1 MVKPYFTRKNLIV
14 IALAFFYGLIIVFT
28 GLCIDGAHDIM
39 SKKNMFNLIAIALGF
54 KSIAA
59 GAAGLVSLVLICVY
73 AVFYVAAVCYIRR
86 YAISNGHKPTKPK
99 YIILYVVAFILCLV
113 LSVGVGCL
121 IQGNLKQDIGLLLT
135 FLGQTA
141 VLGTLIYAVV
151 FGLVAFGTML
161 VINFLKVD
169 KPFSFWNENETVNLG
184 EEIHADADLD
194 ISSSFDQDP
203 AVAAAAP
210 AAGGYAGGP
219 GNGFGDGENAAT
231 IKKVEEL
238 DDREKVFP
246 ALSTMDEEYGG
257 YSIETVESDDLTLSE
272 LCERFRNYLAKEE
285 KLYFDID
292 TIRVFISAFAT
303 SHFMILEGLS
313 GTGKSSLPRY
323 FSKFANANLLFVP
336 VQTTWRDKTS
346 MLGYFNDFSKTYTET
361 DFLLHLYHANYNPD
375 QIHIFVLDE
384 MNISRVEYYFADFLS
399 VLEYP
404 VPEWR
409 LRLMQLP
416 FGFIPPAKLD
426 QGFIQIP
433 DNSYFVGT
441 ANKDDSTFSIA
452 DKVYDRAI
460 TIDFDYRNVAFEP
473 EGNCE
478 PITLSKS
485 KLHSLYEEALT
496 VDANKMTSEDY
507 AKFESVT
514 ELVYEL
520 FDITFGN
527 RILNQIE
534 TLVPVFMACGGTK
547 EDVLDFLLTRKV
559 LVKIEGRFEEYVK
572 NALKQ
577 LLAQLAKTYGKG
589 TFKRSEKAINN
600 MIKRL

>member
-14 IALAFFYGLIIVFT
+14 IALAFFYGLIVVFT

-39 SKKNMFNLIAIALGF
+39 SKKNLFNLIAMALGF
-54 KSIAA
+54 KSIAG
-59 GAAGLVSLVLICVY
+59 GAAGLVTLVLICVY
-73 AVFYVAAVCYIRR
+73 AVFFVAAVCYIRR

-99 YIILYVVAFILCLV
+99 YIALYALAFILCTV

-121 IQGNLKQDIGLLLT
+121 IQGNLKQDIGLLINYIA
-135 FLGQTA
+135 QA
-141 VLGTLIYAVV
+141 VILGTVIYAVA
-151 FGLVAFGTML
+151 FGLLAFGAML

-169 KPFSFWNENETVNLG
+169 KPFTFWGENETVNLG
-184 EEIHADADLD
+184 EDIHADAELD
-194 ISSSFDQDP
+194 VTSSFDQDP
-203 AVAAAAP
+203 QVATTP
-210 AAGGYAGGP
+210 GTPGYTGGQG
-219 GNGFGDGENAAT
+219 GFGEGEGATT

-246 ALSTMDEEYGG
+246 ALSTMDEDYGG
-257 YSIETVESDDLTLSE
+257 YSIDQIETDDLSLSE

-292 TIRVFISAFAT
+292 TIRIFISAFAT

-323 FSKFANANLLFVP
+323 FAKFANANLLFVP

-346 MLGYFNDFSKTYTET
+346 MIGYFNDFSKTYTET

-404 VPEWR
+404 VDEWK

-473 EGNCE
+473 EGDCS

-485 KLHSLYEEALT
+485 KLHSLYEEALN

-527 RILNQIE
+527 RILNQIDN
-534 TLVPVFMACGGTK
+534 LVPVFMACGGTK

-577 LLAQLAKTYGKG
+577 LLAQLAKVYGKG
-589 TFKRSEKAINN
+589 TFKRSEKAINM

>member
-1 MVKPYFTRKNLIV
+1 MIKPFFTRKNLIA
-14 IALAFFYGLIIVFT
+14 ISISFFYSLVIVFT
-28 GLCIDGAHDIM
+28 GICIDGSHAII
-39 SKKNMFNLIAIALGF
+39 SKKNIFNKIAETIGFQSIEAGAIGLVTLVLIAIWIVACVAL
-54 KSIAA
+54 IA
-59 GAAGLVSLVLICVY
+59 Y
-73 AVFYVAAVCYIRR
+73 ERR
-86 YAISNGHKPTKPK
+86 YAVVNGKKTTSPK
-99 YIILYVVAFILCLV
+99 MIFVYILTFIV
-113 LSVGVGCL
+113 SVGMSLGL
-121 IQGNLKQDIGLLLT
+121 GLLFHPKINEEFGLFMT
-135 FLGQTA
+135 FIGQTMG
-141 VLGTLIYAVV
+141 LGTLIFAVV
-151 FGLVAFGTML
+151 FALVAFATML

-169 KPFSFWNENETVNLG
+169 KPFSFWDKDEEVQLG
-184 EEIHADADLD
+184 EDIHADADLD
-194 ISSSFDQDP
+194 ISSSFDQNP
-203 AVAAAAP
+203 AMAAAP
-210 AAGGYAGGP
+210 AAGGVGGAGG
-219 GNGFGDGENAAT
+219 GFGDGEGAAT

-375 QIHIFVLDE
+375 QLHIFVLDE

-460 TIDFDYRNVAFEP
+460 TIDFDYRNTAFEP

-589 TFKRSEKAINN
+589 TFKRSERAINN

>member
-1 MVKPYFTRKNLIV
+1 MLYF
-14 IALAFFYGLIIVFT
+14 
-28 GLCIDGAHDIM
+28 
-39 SKKNMFNLIAIALGF
+39 
-54 KSIAA
+54 
-59 GAAGLVSLVLICVY
+59 
-73 AVFYVAAVCYIRR
+73 
-86 YAISNGHKPTKPK
+86 
-99 YIILYVVAFILCLV
+99 
-113 LSVGVGCL
+113 
-121 IQGNLKQDIGLLLT
+121 
-135 FLGQTA
+135 
-141 VLGTLIYAVV
+141 
-151 FGLVAFGTML
+151 
-161 VINFLKVD
+161 
-169 KPFSFWNENETVNLG
+169 
-184 EEIHADADLD
+184 
-194 ISSSFDQDP
+194 
-203 AVAAAAP
+203 
-210 AAGGYAGGP
+210 
-219 GNGFGDGENAAT
+219 AT
-231 IKKVEEL
+231 YH
-238 DDREKVFP
+238 P
-246 ALSTMDEEYGG
+246 
-257 YSIETVESDDLTLSE
+257 
-272 LCERFRNYLAKEE
+272 KEE

-323 FSKFANANLLFVP
+323 FAKFANANLLFVP

-346 MLGYFNDFSKTYTET
+346 MIGYFNDFSKTYTET

-404 VPEWR
+404 VDEWR

-473 EGNCE
+473 EGDCS

-485 KLHSLYEEALT
+485 KLHSLYEEALN

-527 RILNQIE
+527 RILNQIDN
-534 TLVPVFMACGGTK
+534 LVPVFMACGGTK

-577 LLAQLAKTYGKG
+577 LLAQLAKVYGKG
-589 TFKRSEKAINN
+589 TFKRSEKAINM

>member
-14 IALAFFYGLIIVFT
+14 IALAFFYGLIVVFT

-39 SKKNMFNLIAIALGF
+39 SKKNLFNLIAMALGF
-54 KSIAA
+54 KEIAG
-59 GAAGLVSLVLICVY
+59 GAAGLVTLVLICVY
-73 AVFYVAAVCYIRR
+73 AVFFVAAVCYIRR

-99 YIILYVVAFILCLV
+99 YIALYALTFILCTV

-121 IQGNLKQDIGLLLT
+121 IQGNLKQDIGLLINYIA
-135 FLGQTA
+135 QA
-141 VLGTLIYAVV
+141 VILGTVIYAVA
-151 FGLVAFGTML
+151 FGLLAFGAML

-169 KPFSFWNENETVNLG
+169 KPFTFWGENETVNLG
-184 EEIHADADLD
+184 EDIHADAELD
-194 ISSSFDQDP
+194 VTSSFDQDSQT
-203 AVAAAAP
+203 P
-210 AAGGYAGGP
+210 AATGATGIGGGSG
-219 GNGFGDGENAAT
+219 GFGEGEGATT

-246 ALSTMDEEYGG
+246 ALSTMDEDYGG
-257 YSIETVESDDLTLSE
+257 YSIDQIETDDLSLSE

-323 FSKFANANLLFVP
+323 FAKFANANLLFVP

-346 MLGYFNDFSKTYTET
+346 MIGYFNDFSKTYTET

-404 VPEWR
+404 VDEWK

-473 EGNCE
+473 EGDCS

-485 KLHSLYEEALT
+485 KLHSLYEEALN

-527 RILNQIE
+527 RILNQIDN
-534 TLVPVFMACGGTK
+534 LVPVFMACGGTK

-577 LLAQLAKTYGKG
+577 LLAQLAKVYGKG
-589 TFKRSEKAINN
+589 TFKRSEKAINM

>member
-1 MVKPYFTRKNLIV
+1 MIKPYFTRKNLIA
-14 IALAFFYGLIIVFT
+14 ISISFFYGLIIVFT
-28 GLCIDGAHDIM
+28 GVCIDGAHEFV
-39 SKKNMFNLIAIALGF
+39 SRKNLFNKIAESIGMQSIAGGTIGLVTLILIAIWVVAL
-54 KSIAA
+54 
-59 GAAGLVSLVLICVY
+59 VTLISY
-73 AVFYVAAVCYIRR
+73 ERR
-86 YAISNGHKPTKPK
+86 YAIVNGKKVNGPK
-99 YIILYVVAFILCLV
+99 MIFVYILTFIIAVA
-113 LSVGVGCL
+113 LSLGVGL
-121 IQGNLKQDIGLLLT
+121 LFHPKLNEEFGLFMT
-135 FLGQTA
+135 FIGQTMA
-141 VLGTLIYAVV
+141 FATFIFAAI
-151 FGLVAFGTML
+151 FALVAFATML

-169 KPFSFWNENETVNLG
+169 KPFSFWDKDEEVQLG

-203 AVAAAAP
+203 AVAAAP

-323 FSKFANANLLFVP
+323 FAKFANANLLFVP

-404 VPEWR
+404 VDEWR

-460 TIDFDYRNVAFEP
+460 TIDFDYRNTAFEP
-473 EGNCE
+473 EGDCS

-589 TFKRSEKAINN
+589 TFKRSERAINN